1 MKTIFKCVTSFLLI
15 FSVIMSNFLHIDVT
29 AENTNAVTLINI
41 PLCSNIIQDESTTLY
56 EINDSYYM
64 TLAQIVQLTGF
75 EIALGKDTNNGDLHI
90 FDFDDSFD
98 VIGKGYNTV
107 TFIDGIREVKINLES
122 EYLYESG
129 EHYAIRIEKYE
140 NQYLLEAIP
149 LLKYLLGVDSCDMI
163 DGVFRCEAPYETIWK
178 ALSDAFELSK
188 AVCYDYSYFYE
199 EYEKRIFFDISY
211 QCFMDLRIPK
221 IEEYYRKTIHDIL
234 SDNIYEYDGVQTI
247 SNEQDE
253 YHSLDDLLD
262 VVDVSKDVINN
273 SASRITEQYI
283 NHQLQNLN
291 TEWLETSD
299 VRKSAE
305 LSKQINIKINELVN
319 SKNYFD
325 KMDSGLKA
333 IMYGA
338 NIANAFAKNYAYNY
352 DTATLLDDA
361 IDKDLLSNINTENW
375 YWLDEANRINS
386 SIKSNWSNI
395 GNSVLDSTVKL
406 FEDEGN
412 DLLICSIA
420 ENASS
425 YLLIVKAELM
435 VGKLIFKDNYEIV
448 DKDIL
453 SGFESDLQ
461 AQYKQLC
468 NVLYLKARNEL
479 YTSEKTIDQMLAAYK
494 FYYKLS
500 AVYLKNVSIQFEQNN
515 WMEDYA
521 DDAAKMYYRLLTC
534 FKTPNLGFEKLEDD
548 VFSQETISQIK
559 VVDYEEIYYSYIE
572 NELIPKYGT
581 CSNYKDVF
589 NVVDYQV
596 DLSLLPSGFLNY
608 SISDFNNDNTKEL
621 LVTYCSNRLDEY
633 YQQYHTISLQLYTID
648 SSKQVVLSDEIA
660 TASLSGYYTN
670 YFYKLFTVKNTTN
683 EKFICSFEK
692 YSVNGISSK
701 LAICKVDSNCK
712 FKLCDILIDPGYTSA
727 VGLYHSNSLQANQI
741 YESRYSDCEEIYEV
755 DFSTDEQFDDSIF
768 YGLINDIIRAYG
780 ISAYSVNDYTDYDIS
795 AENEDQILNVDYH
808 RNYENNT
815 ATINI
820 TTNDMLLMDTTSDD
834 AKLELQPDVHYYGSD
849 VVNGITLNYDL
860 YLLQNK
866 TTIMVSTPTE
876 IGGTISYVF
885 NSVSYNNGI
894 YSYSNGI
901 ESEMVPNAIR
911 SLVATTDNTGTIA
924 IIDDATI
931 EWTNTSKTTGRNIKV
946 TLTKST
952 NDITVQKEPTVINTA
967 TWQQLYA
974 EELNNYINSHDYVNG
989 AMFDLLDLDSDGI
1002 PELIISAGEC
1012 HMCTCDIYGVKNGDL
1027 NLICKGISEWGTFTA
1042 YKDGVICA
1050 TWTPSGP
1057 GQKIT
1062 STQFIKI
1069 SNGSSEV
1076 LYDLTAEGFPPD
1088 YDKYTI
1094 NGAEVSANEHDEVKM
1109 QYITQEPLQYSVG
1122 RKYTLDEGTI
1132 NSVLLSSGT

>member
-299 VRKSAE
+299 ARKSAE

-435 VGKLIFKDNYEIV
+435 VGKLIFKDNYEKV

-479 YTSEKTIDQMLAAYK
+479 YTSEKTIDQMLAAFK

-534 FKTPNLGFEKLEDD
+534 FKTPNSGFEKLEDD
-548 VFSQETISQIK
+548 VFSQEAISQIK
-559 VVDYEEIYYSYIE
+559 VVDYEKIYYSYIE
-572 NELIPKYGT
+572 NELVPKYGLASLNQFEIDQNENNGMPNT
-581 CSNYKDVF
+581 SFGIVSADID
-589 NVVDYQV
+589 DYDNDNSKELIV
-596 DLSLLPSGFLNY
+596 LALEPSEQEKFYCDINLHLY
-608 SISDFNNDNTKEL
+608 SIEDDK
-621 LVTYCSNRLDEY
+621 
-633 YQQYHTISLQLYTID
+633 
-648 SSKQVVLSDEIA
+648 
-660 TASLSGYYTN
+660 
-670 YFYKLFTVKNTTN
+670 VK
-683 EKFICSFEK
+683 
-692 YSVNGISSK
+692 
-701 LAICKVDSNCK
+701 
-712 FKLCDILIDPGYTSA
+712 
-727 VGLYHSNSLQANQI
+727 
-741 YESRYSDCEEIYEV
+741 
-755 DFSTDEQFDDSIF
+755 
-768 YGLINDIIRAYG
+768 
-780 ISAYSVNDYTDYDIS
+780 YTDSEYLYGYQMYDIHS
-795 AENEDQILNVDYH
+795 DNFFTLDKCNNNFLFANNVCYFSGEAASSNVTIIKIVNSNFVSEN
-808 RNYENNT
+808 
-815 ATINI
+815 
-820 TTNDMLLMDTTSDD
+820 MTTSDYEGE
-834 AKLELQPDVHYYGSD
+834 KLY
-849 VVNGITLNYDL
+849 VNGNE
-860 YLLQNK
+860 
-866 TTIMVSTPTE
+866 V
-876 IGGTISYVF
+876 
-885 NSVSYNNGI
+885 YN
-894 YSYSNGI
+894 SNGDVNFY
-901 ESEMVPNAIR
+901 EMTQRIISQKLRENGFSFDNVEYKGRSINVSVTNNTKIAKYSATFDSSSANWFSVISPNDFTNLRDQI
-911 SLVATTDNTGTIA
+911 SQTLFGSTT
-924 IIDDATI
+924 
-931 EWTNTSKTTGRNIKV
+931 S
-946 TLTKST
+946 
-952 NDITVQKEPTVINTA
+952 
-967 TWQQLYA
+967 WQQLYA
-974 EELNNYINSHDYVNG
+974 DELRKYINSDNYYTDT
-989 AMFDLLDLDSDGI
+989 MFELMDIDNNNV
-1002 PELIISAGEC
+1002 PELF
-1012 HMCTCDIYGVKNGDL
+1012 
-1027 NLICKGISEWGTFTA
+1027 ISEMSAHVGQVLVYTIHNGKLIFLGDYGEYGYVSYNSEKSLMWSGYFNHGRGFESHYRLENGTLVEVFSCETNSA
-1042 YKDGVICA
+1042 AIVDE
-1050 TWTPSGP
+1050 
-1057 GQKIT
+1057 
-1062 STQFIKI
+1062 
-1069 SNGSSEV
+1069 SEV
-1076 LYDLTAEGFPPD
+1076 Y
-1088 YDKYTI
+1088 YMI
-1094 NGAEVSANEHDEVKM
+1094 NGENVSKSEFETKREENTFDGWVE
-1109 QYITQEPLQYSVG
+1109 VG
-1122 RKYTLDEGTI
+1122 RKHSLDESTI
-1132 NSVLLSSGT
+1132 NSVLLSSGTRMGIIITENDALNVRQSPSTESTKIGTVDKGSTVIIRSEVDGWYEIEFNGNSGYVSGEYVQIVE